1 MRYRKRC
8 FIAMTSVAPASPRLV
23 LQARFQ
29 VLPGALSLHPT
40 QVPRAAFPGSNAVQ
54 LAERG
59 SRRLPSI
66 TALVP
71 RAALRGSRAPQ
82 GPGAGRGRGGSP
94 RTQSPRGSVSTR
106 ERRQQTGADGRAG
119 VQLQVPAPPAAGPP
133 QAAATPH
140 HHPAERTGLPRPPPY
155 RAGRP
160 PPAAPGPCRGA
171 GTGRGGSGRGPR
183 AGTGR
188 GRRRRLRA
196 RGTLATAPAGH
207 VTADVT
213 WGGQPVT

>member
-8 FIAMTSVAPASPRLV
+8 FVAMTSVAPASPRLV

-29 VLPGALSLHPT
+29 VLSGALSLHPT
-40 QVPRAAFPGSNAVQ
+40 QVPRAAFPGSNAVL

-133 QAAATPH
+133 QAAATPPTTPPSAQASRVPPLTEQGGRRQQPPGH
-140 HHPAERTGLPRPPPY
+140 VGVQGRDAAGAGAGRGQARAGGGGSALGALWRRPRP
-155 RAGRP
+155 
-160 PPAAPGPCRGA
+160 
-171 GTGRGGSGRGPR
+171 
-183 AGTGR
+183 
-188 GRRRRLRA
+188 
-196 RGTLATAPAGH
+196 
-207 VTADVT
+207 VM
-213 WGGQPVT
+213 